1 MGTAGDGREVVM
13 SWNMFLLKLK
23 YQKKYWF
30 KKLYN
35 SFGYCPCGTRTNV
48 TTLSRHICPR
58 CGR

>member
-1 MGTAGDGREVVM
+1 M

-35 SFGYCPCGTRTNV
+35 SFGYYPCGTRTNV
-48 TTLSRHICPR
+48 TTLSRHIYPR